1 MRKVN
6 VKISIVLIAVISTLI
21 SGTATAATPKPTT
34 KATPKASPTPSA
46 AALPPIIVDPATTKT
61 LNITTKDTVVFKVDD
76 VEGWTAMVS
85 NVKVLA
91 FDAGGN
97 KNGTALSP
105 SVKAIKA
112 GKGWVV
118 LKKYGKLIAAIKI
131 TVA

>member
-34 KATPKASPTPSA
+34 KATPTSTATA

-61 LNITTKDTVVFKVDD
+61 LKITSKDTVVFKVDD
-76 VEGWTAMVS
+76 VEGWNALVS
-85 NVKVLA
+85 NVKVLS
-91 FDAGGN
+91 FDAGGT
-97 KNGTALSP
+97 KNGAAFNP
-105 SVKAIKA
+105 SVKAVKA
-112 GKGWVV
+112 GTSWVV
-118 LKKYGKLIAAIKI
+118 LKKYDKLIAAIKI

>member
-1 MRKVN
+1 MIRKVALTLLP
-6 VKISIVLIAVISTLI
+6 VIALTVVPV
-21 SGTATAATPKPTT
+21 SGATAATT
-34 KATPKASPTPSA
+34 KATPKASPKASPTPSA

>member
-34 KATPKASPTPSA
+34 KATPTATATA

-61 LNITTKDTVVFKVDD
+61 LKITTKDTVVFKVDD
-76 VEGWTAMVS
+76 VEGWNALVS
-85 NVKVLA
+85 NVKVLS
-91 FDAGGN
+91 FDAGGT
-97 KNGTALSP
+97 KNGAAFNP
-105 SVKAIKA
+105 SVKAVKA
-112 GKGWVV
+112 GTSWVV
-118 LKKYGKLIAAIKI
+118 LKKYDKLIAAIKI